1 MEILNYKNEQDFF
14 EYLKKNRKIPHKINY
29 SYTKFEIPKRNGG
42 KREICVPNTT
52 LKNIQK
58 YIASSFLKDIP
69 FRNCVQAYV
78 HKKSII
84 TNARCHINK
93 NYLLKLDIDNFFP
106 SITYKRVYG
115 LFKNYPFSYTNG
127 LAHKL
132 AKLSTYQNILPQGS
146 PLSPIISNL
155 ICRDLDKEI
164 IKLGKKYNFFY
175 TRYSD
180 DITISS
186 KNKISQQTINEIKS
200 IITQNNFTINDKKTV
215 LKTKTQRLMVTG
227 IKVNEKTNL
236 LKKYKNQ
243 IRAMLFDWEQN
254 GLIKAQARHNKFIG
268 KNKNFVEV
276 IKGKILYLRQ
286 VCGEENTFFQNVS
299 TKYNYLASAD
309 GFSLI
314 NNKEHILKTACWVI
328 EGDFNQGS
336 CVFISPNILITA
348 NHNIEDEDISKIKIF
363 NEYLH
368 TEIKNLSLVAKD
380 KGIDIALLK
389 IPAQDAEKNKSI
401 NHLVLRKKKG
411 LPSLKKDY
419 CLIGYPNFSH
429 GDKLKI
435 QYGKILTEKI
445 YMKSKHFEIEQQI
458 YSGNCGGALLDKER
472 RIVGIPQYGNSE
484 TQNLVISFEEIW
496 KSSAL
501 SPYVRCIDETKQ

>member
-1 MEILNYKNEQDFF
+1 
-14 EYLKKNRKIPHKINY
+14 
-29 SYTKFEIPKRNGG
+29 
-42 KREICVPNTT
+42 
-52 LKNIQK
+52 
-58 YIASSFLKDIP
+58 
-69 FRNCVQAYV
+69 
-78 HKKSII
+78 
-84 TNARCHINK
+84 
-93 NYLLKLDIDNFFP
+93 
-106 SITYKRVYG
+106 
-115 LFKNYPFSYTNG
+115 
-127 LAHKL
+127 
-132 AKLSTYQNILPQGS
+132 
-146 PLSPIISNL
+146 
-155 ICRDLDKEI
+155 
-164 IKLGKKYNFFY
+164 
-175 TRYSD
+175 
-180 DITISS
+180 
-186 KNKISQQTINEIKS
+186 
-200 IITQNNFTINDKKTV
+200 
-215 LKTKTQRLMVTG
+215 MVTG

-268 KNKNFVEV
+268 KNKDFVEV

-389 IPAQDAEKNKSI
+389 ISAQDAEKNKSI